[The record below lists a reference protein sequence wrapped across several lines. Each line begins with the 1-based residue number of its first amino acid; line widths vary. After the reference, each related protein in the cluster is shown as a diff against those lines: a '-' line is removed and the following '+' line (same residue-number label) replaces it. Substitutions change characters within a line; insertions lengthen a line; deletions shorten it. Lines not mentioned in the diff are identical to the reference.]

1 MSAVDVKGQSSTLV
15 QIQEEEE
22 EEDTNKQPAAKRKK
36 GQSRSQTKCEEM
48 SKEEIKSE
56 GNLDLSFTSFVLI
69 KHVTNVRWDEKQLL
83 THNTFTAYV
92 GLQIA
97 MYCIT

>member
-1 MSAVDVKGQSSTLV
+1 MTSAVDVKGQSSTLV

-36 GQSRSQTKCEEM
+36 GQSSQTKCEEM

-69 KHVTNVRWDEKQLL
+69 KHVTNVRWDDKQLL